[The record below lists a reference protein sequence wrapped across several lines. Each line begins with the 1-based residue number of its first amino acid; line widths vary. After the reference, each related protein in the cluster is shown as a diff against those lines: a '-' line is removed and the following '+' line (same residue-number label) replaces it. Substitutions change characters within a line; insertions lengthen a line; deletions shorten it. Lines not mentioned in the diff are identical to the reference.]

1 MKFIIKYLFLLVFFN
16 SLICNLFANE
26 IKIIEVSG
34 NNRVSSSS
42 VIMFSTVKIGQNLN
56 ENDLNNVL
64 KNLYNTNFFEDVSV
78 ELLKGEIL
86 KISVKEFPIIQNI
99 SFDGVKS
106 DNLLSKIIDGSSLKA
121 RSSFNKI
128 VLNNDKIKMTE
139 NLKKLGYFFSNIDV
153 YVENL
158 EENKVNLKYKID
170 IGNKAKIKKI
180 TFIGDKIFKDK
191 KLNNLIISEE
201 YKFWKF
207 LSGKKYLNKDINDLN
222 IRLLRNFY
230 LNNGYYNVQINSSYA
245 KLISDDEFELIYNIA
260 ANEKIFFDEI
270 SLNLPSDFN
279 EENFSNLNIFFEN
292 IKGLPYSIN
301 TISEIL
307 DKIDQITLQE
317 QYQSVKSEVK
327 ETIKGNL
334 LNLEF
339 IISETE
345 KIYVEKI
352 NIFGNN
358 VTRENVL
365 RNQFEI
371 DEGDSFNEIL
381 TNKTINNI
389 KSLNFFKSV
398 KSEIIDGSNLNS
410 KIINITVEEKATG
423 EIFAGAGFGTNG
435 GTVTFGVK
443 ENNYLGK
450 GLSVDSVLTV
460 NAETI
465 KGRFSVVN
473 PNYKN
478 TDKGISFNLE
488 ADETDRLKGFG
499 YKSNKTGLSLGTRFE
514 LYDDLFSSI
523 DFSSFYE
530 VIDTDSTASSRQKAQ
545 KGNYF
550 DTFLGI
556 NLDFDKRDKKFQT
569 TKGFKSSYYINLPL
583 ISDTNTL
590 TNSYNYK
597 YFTDLYKDNVT
608 SFSFFLKGAK
618 SISNK
623 DIKLSER
630 LSIPSSMLRGFEAG
644 KIGPKDGND
653 FIGGNFISSVNISST
668 LPQILPSFQNTDFIL
683 FLDAANI
690 WGVDYDSTIDEKN
703 EIRSSI
709 GLGVDWF
716 TPIGPLSFSLS
727 QPLTKA
733 DSDITESFRFNI
745 GTSF

>member
-139 NLKKLGYFFSNIDV
+139 NLKNLGYFFSNIDV

-358 VTRENVL
+358 ITRENVL

-423 EIFAGAGFGTNG
+423 EIFAGAGVGTNG

-478 TDKGISFNLE
+478 TDKGISFNIE
-488 ADETDRLKGFG
+488 ADETDRLKDFG

-530 VIDTDSTASSRQKAQ
+530 VIETDSTASSRQKAQ
-545 KGNYF
+545 EGNYF

-727 QPLTKA
+727 QPITKA

>member
-1 MKFIIKYLFLLVFFN
+1 MKFIIKYLFLTVIFN

-42 VIMFSTVKIGQNLN
+42 VIMFSSVKIGQNLN

-139 NLKKLGYFFSNIDV
+139 NLKNLGYFFSNIDV

-279 EENFSNLNIFFEN
+279 EENFSNLNNFFDN
-292 IKGLPYSIN
+292 IKGSPYSIDA
-301 TISEIL
+301 ISEIL
-307 DKIDQITLQE
+307 DEIDQITLQE

-327 ETIKGNL
+327 ETINGNL

-423 EIFAGAGFGTNG
+423 EIFAGAGVGTNG

-460 NAETI
+460 NPETI

-488 ADETDRLKGFG
+488 ADETDRLKDFG

-530 VIDTDSTASSRQKAQ
+530 VIETDSTASSRQKAQ
-545 KGNYF
+545 EGNYF

-727 QPLTKA
+727 QPITKA